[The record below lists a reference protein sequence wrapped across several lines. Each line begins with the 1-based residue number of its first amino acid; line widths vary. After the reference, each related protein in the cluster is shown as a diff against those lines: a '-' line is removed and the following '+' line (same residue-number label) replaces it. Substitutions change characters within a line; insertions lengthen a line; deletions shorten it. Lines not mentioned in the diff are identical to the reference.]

1 MHFRSALFTL
11 LVVSS
16 SLAKAEDLP
25 LPQSGPLP
33 SGEGGMLKPT
43 VVIKPPAG
51 GRAVARTPE
60 SAAELAIIEM
70 ERGIVEEQT
79 HKLIAEAA
87 KSGNATALKKIILMS
102 GPIDP
107 AISRAL
113 RPPTAPA
120 NRVAVIGLAPS
131 EKVSK
136 SVEQFFGV
144 VITPDSEKALLDT
157 VKAQLAS
164 ADKAAVDV
172 RIAGWWPKEGVMA
185 VSVVPRG

>member
-1 MHFRSALFTL
+1 MQFRSGLFTFI
-11 LVVSS
+11 VVSA
-16 SLAKAEDLP
+16 SLAMAEDLP
-25 LPQSGPLP
+25 LPQQGPIP
-33 SGEGGMLKPT
+33 SREGGLMKPT
-43 VVIKPPAG
+43 RVIKPPVG
-51 GRAVARTPE
+51 GPAVATAPE

-87 KSGNATALKKIILMS
+87 KSGNATALKKLILMS

-107 AISRAL
+107 AVSRAL
-113 RPPTAPA
+113 KPPTAPA
-120 NRVAVIGLAPS
+120 NRVALIGLAPS
-131 EKVSK
+131 ETVSK

-164 ADKAAVDV
+164 TDKANVDV

-185 VSVVPRG
+185 VSVVPKS